1 MPRPRLAVVLGLLF
15 LTRAALVFS
24 CADVFF
30 YGEELAKGT
39 AAKALID
46 GLPVPWVLR
55 NYGSHEGGG
64 FVVSHL
70 KALAF
75 LVVGESVLAHK
86 IVAFAIAAL
95 ILAAGWTLCRRHFG
109 ERAAWIFG
117 LLFVFCP
124 GPYARFS
131 LLGLGTHFEAL
142 LFIAL
147 ALHLALSIGS
157 PDEPSRAGRFF
168 ALGLVAGFGL
178 FFSLLTAPASAC
190 AAGWI
195 LLRRRDRVGAREVG
209 LALAGLALGA
219 LPLVLSVAAIGIA
232 AIRPIQAERARTG
245 IAEALGGL
253 LGSIPAAG
261 IAGCATAIAAS
272 VFAVRALRRRPAS
285 RIVAA
290 WMVLF
295 LLLYLASG
303 LATESMSWFFYLRL
317 APFWFGGIL
326 LLAAGLGSFAERSK
340 GAARASA
347 VLVALLVAAGLVDLG
362 SLIGDG
368 RPGAPIEN
376 AGILARTKGYDYG
389 EYLDKFLH
397 HFETD
402 EAAKVAVV
410 RHFRDDPRLLAPEL
424 AGSLFGKP
432 DRDLPRVVDAWRSAW
447 GEGWELGLPGLGLA
461 VDPSYGHE
469 LEHGFERIAAEP
481 AELRPGLAEGL
492 ARIALGLKYDEAKL
506 REATAV
512 AVPTELRASYLE
524 GIGWRLRRLHRIRPD
539 LARAFLATL
548 PESVRGD
555 VERGWTRAVELGTL
569 P

>member
-95 ILAAGWTLCRRHFG
+95 ILAAGLALCRRHFG

-147 ALHLALSIGS
+147 ALHLALAIGS
-157 PDEPSRAGRFF
+157 SDGRQAWRFF
-168 ALGLVAGFGL
+168 ALGLVAGFGV

-195 LLRRRDRVGAREVG
+195 LLRRKGRVGAREVG

-219 LPLVLSVAAIGIA
+219 LPLVASVAAIGIA
-232 AIRPIQAERARTG
+232 AIRPIQAERPRTG
-245 IAEALGGL
+245 IAEALLGL
-253 LGSIPAAG
+253 LASIPAAG
-261 IAGCATAIAAS
+261 IAGCATAIVAT
-272 VFAVRALRRRPAS
+272 VFAARALRRCPAS

-290 WMVLF
+290 WMLLF

-317 APFWFGGIL
+317 APFWFGGL
-326 LLAAGLGSFAERSK
+326 LILAAGLGSFAERSK
-340 GAARASA
+340 QAARASA
-347 VLVALLVAAGLVDLG
+347 VLVALLVAAGLVDLV
-362 SLIGDG
+362 SLLADG
-368 RPGAPIEN
+368 RPGTPIEN
-376 AGILARTKGYDYG
+376 ARILARTKGYDYG
-389 EYLDKFLH
+389 EYLDKFLT
-397 HFETD
+397 HFEAD
-402 EAAKVAVV
+402 DAAKVAVV

-424 AGSLFGKP
+424 AGSLIGKP
-432 DRDLPRVVDAWRSAW
+432 DRDLPHVVAEWRSAW
-447 GEGWELGLPGLGLA
+447 GEGFELGLPGLGLA

-469 LEHGFERIAAEP
+469 LGRGFERILAEP
-481 AELRPGLAEGL
+481 ADLRSGLAEGL

-506 REATAV
+506 REAAAV
-512 AVPTELRASYLE
+512 QVPADLRAPYLA

-548 PESVRGD
+548 PLDVRGD
-555 VERGWTRAVELGTL
+555 VERGWARAVELGTL

>member
-1 MPRPRLAVVLGLLF
+1 MPRPRFAVVLCLLF

-95 ILAAGWTLCRRHFG
+95 ILAAGYALCRRHFG

-142 LFIAL
+142 FFIAL
-147 ALHLALSIGS
+147 ALHLSLSIGS
-157 PDEPSRAGRFF
+157 SEGPPRASRFF
-168 ALGLVAGFGL
+168 ALGLVAGFGC
-178 FFSLLTAPASAC
+178 FFSLLTLPASAC

-195 LLRRRDRVGAREVG
+195 LFERRGRVRAREVL

-232 AIRPIQAERARTG
+232 AIRPIQASQRRTG
-245 IAEALGGL
+245 IGSALEGL
-253 LGSIPAAG
+253 FASIPAAG
-261 IAGCATAIAAS
+261 FAGWATSVAAA
-272 VFAVRALRRRPAS
+272 VFAVAALRRRPAS
-285 RIVAA
+285 RIVGA
-290 WMVLF
+290 WILLF
-295 LLLYLASG
+295 LCLYLASG

-326 LLAAGLGSFAERSK
+326 LLAAGLGVFAERSK
-340 GAARASA
+340 TAARTSA
-347 VLVALLVAAGLVDLG
+347 VIVAVLAAAGLVDLG
-362 SLIGDG
+362 SMLEDA
-368 RPGAPIEN
+368 RPGTPIEN
-376 AGILARTKGYDYG
+376 ARILARTKGYDYG

-397 HFETD
+397 HFEAD

-424 AGSLFGKP
+424 AGSLFDKP
-432 DRDLPRVVDAWRSAW
+432 GRDLGEVVAVWRSAW
-447 GEGWELGLPGLGLA
+447 GEGFELGLPGLGLA

-469 LEHGFERIAAEP
+469 IDRGFERIVAQP
-481 AELRPGLAEGL
+481 TELRPGLAEGL
-492 ARIALGLKYDEAKL
+492 GRIALGLKYDEAKL
-506 REATAV
+506 REAA
-512 AVPTELRASYLE
+512 AVPVPADLRAPYLA

-548 PESVRGD
+548 PADVRAD
-555 VERGWTRAVELGTL
+555 VERGWAGAVELGTL